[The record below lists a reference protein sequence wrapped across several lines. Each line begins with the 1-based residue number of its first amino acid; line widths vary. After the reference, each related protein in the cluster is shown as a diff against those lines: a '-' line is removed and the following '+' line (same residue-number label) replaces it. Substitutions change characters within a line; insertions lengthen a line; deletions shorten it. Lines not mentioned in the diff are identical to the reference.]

1 MERGKSTLE
10 PLEAHRE
17 AVRGSQGYGVLS
29 SSDGWQ
35 GGGLNFGYQIMTAE
49 NSASNSAG
57 AWAGVVESNYNN
69 GWNYFG

>member
-1 MERGKSTLE
+1 
-10 PLEAHRE
+10 
-17 AVRGSQGYGVLS
+17 VLF

-57 AWAGVVESNYNN
+57 AWASVIEYIYNN